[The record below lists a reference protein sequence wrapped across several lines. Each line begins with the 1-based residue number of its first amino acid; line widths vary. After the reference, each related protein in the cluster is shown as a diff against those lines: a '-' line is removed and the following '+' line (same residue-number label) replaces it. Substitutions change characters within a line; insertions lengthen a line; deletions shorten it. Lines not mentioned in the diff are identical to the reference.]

1 MTATV
6 LCTAAPT
13 SDEWLMWRPS
23 GIGASEVATVL
34 GYNPYAT
41 PLDLYL
47 AKTGQAEPFTGN
59 YATRRGQHLEAFILS
74 TFADEHPGMVVES
87 WPDIPSMLA
96 HPDVPALRASLDGL
110 CHDKSTTAVVE
121 IKSGSAR
128 QRGAWGDDTMPDAYL
143 VQAQAQL
150 AVTGLDVAYVAADIG
165 GDYIERVVPRDDA
178 FIDSMVQMVDHFWWN
193 HCDPNGPR
201 VMPDPDLVRDRDTL
215 PRLWTADVTAE
226 PVVLGA
232 DAIDRLRAAKAALN
246 AAKTDYEVAAAEIQA
261 QMRESVAAV
270 DAAGDPVASWSPVKA
285 RESIDVKRLR
295 AQYPA
300 IAADLTMTG
309 QPGRSFRVKS

>member
-13 SDEWLMWRPS
+13 SDEWLMWRPR
-23 GIGASEVATVL
+23 ASEHPKSPPPWAT
-34 GYNPYAT
+34 NIRTPPRSRHRPRTSRAT
-41 PLDLYL
+41 PLS
-47 AKTGQAEPFTGN
+47 KTGQTEPFTGN

-165 GDYIERVVPRDDA
+165 GDYIERVVPRDDG

-215 PRLWTADVTAE
+215 PRLWAADVTAE

-246 AAKTDYEVAAAEIQA
+246 AARTDYDLAAAEIQA

-285 RESIDVKRLR
+285 PSPSTSSGCARSTRR
-295 AQYPA
+295 SP
-300 IAADLTMTG
+300 LT
-309 QPGRSFRVKS
+309 